1 MEGGQCGTE
10 TLPPPSSRR
19 SVKPHLTSEEGD
31 THVGRQ
37 LHTQEA
43 SHGACQALVHRE
55 PLLARRRGWFSFNRK
70 SLWVAGQQGMSPAF
84 RWPSL
89 TDRRIPDRFKRAG
102 PGEITQ
108 CLAQIGAVPP
118 ASKS

>member
-19 SVKPHLTSEEGD
+19 SVKPHFTSEEGD

-43 SHGACQALVHRE
+43 SHEHVRPWSTGSRFWRAGGE
-55 PLLARRRGWFSFNRK
+55 WFSFNRK

-108 CLAQIGAVPP
+108 CLAQIGAVTP
-118 ASKS
+118 ASQS